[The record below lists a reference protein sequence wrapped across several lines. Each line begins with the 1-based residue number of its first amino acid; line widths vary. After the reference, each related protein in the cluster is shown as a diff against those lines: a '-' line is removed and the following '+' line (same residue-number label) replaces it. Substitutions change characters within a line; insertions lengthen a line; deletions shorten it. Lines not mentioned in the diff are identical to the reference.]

1 MRLSEDG
8 SGEWPWCCLCNK
20 WSSYYHNR
28 SRKHLNR
35 VKEAQ
40 EQKGMTLAE
49 MLAKVQQAAPGP
61 EPREGG
67 SNADSGPSAPAPQ
80 RGPSAPAPQRPTP
93 EMLAAWKFEHL
104 DVDWATVEPVFEQVD

>member
-1 MRLSEDG
+1 
-8 SGEWPWCCLCNK
+8 
-20 WSSYYHNR
+20 
-28 SRKHLNR
+28 
-35 VKEAQ
+35 
-40 EQKGMTLAE
+40 MTLAE

-80 RGPSAPAPQRPTP
+80 RPTP
-93 EMLAAWKFEHL
+93 EMLAAWKYEHL

>member
-20 WSSYYHNR
+20 WSGFSHNL

-49 MLAKVQQAAPGP
+49 MLATVQQAAPGP

-67 SNADSGPSAPAPQ
+67 SSADS
-80 RGPSAPAPQRPTP
+80 GPSAPAPQRPTP

-104 DVDWATVEPVFEQVD
+104 DVDWATVEPVFEQLD